1 MAELGIVDIREI
13 NYVIKSLYNYDFSS
27 YALTAYKQRLERL
40 MKIYLIGSA
49 EGLTRKLQN
58 DPDFIDTF
66 LYEMSI
72 PSTEMFRDPSLWRWL
87 REDYFPGHI
96 DKGSGKL
103 KIWFPLCV
111 SGAELY
117 SLAILLAELEIT
129 DKVQIT
135 ATTLSDKCLT
145 IIKAGTY
152 DLKKIEVSEENYKR
166 FNGQKDLAAYYK
178 TEKDY
183 IVRNTSLTK
192 DVDFRKI
199 NINFDNAPHNV
210 NLILFRN
217 NLIYYNPTH
226 QDIILQIMYRAL
238 SASGHLVIGIREKIT
253 GISATRDFES
263 VNDTESVYRKK
274 L

>member
-1 MAELGIVDIREI
+1 MAELGIVDIRGI
-13 NYVIKSLYNYDFSS
+13 NNFIKSLYNYDFSS

-40 MKIYLIGSA
+40 MKIYIIDSA

-58 DPDFIDTF
+58 DPNFFDIF

-96 DKGSGKL
+96 DKASGKL

-117 SLAILLAELEIT
+117 SLTILLAELDIT
-129 DKVQIT
+129 DKVQII
-135 ATTLSDKCLT
+135 ATTISDKCLT
-145 IIKAGTY
+145 VIKEGTY

-166 FNGQKDLAAYYK
+166 FNGQKELSAYYK
-178 TEKDY
+178 TERDN
-183 IVRNTSLTK
+183 IVRNTALIK
-192 DVDFRKI
+192 DVDFRKT
-199 NINFDNAPHNV
+199 NINFDNAPYSV

-226 QDIILQIMYRAL
+226 QDIILQVMYRAL
-238 SASGHLVIGIREKIT
+238 SPSGHLVIGIREKIT
-253 GISATRDFES
+253 GISASRDFES
-263 VNDTESVYRKK
+263 ANDTESVYRKK
-274 L
+274 F

>member
-1 MAELGIVDIREI
+1 
-13 NYVIKSLYNYDFSS
+13 
-27 YALTAYKQRLERL
+27 
-40 MKIYLIGSA
+40 MKIYIFDSA
-49 EGLTRKLQN
+49 ESLNRKLRN
-58 DPDFIDTF
+58 DPDFFDIF
-66 LYEMSI
+66 LSEMSI

-87 REDYFPGHI
+87 REDYFPGHMN
-96 DKGSGKL
+96 KSPGKL

-117 SLAILLAELEIT
+117 SLAILLAELEIA

-135 ATTLSDKCLT
+135 ATTISNKSLT
-145 IIKAGTY
+145 VIKEGIY

-166 FNGQKDLAAYYK
+166 FNGQKDLSAYYK

-199 NINFDNAPHNV
+199 NLNFDNAPQNV

-217 NLIYYNPTH
+217 NLIYYNPTQ

-253 GISATRDFES
+253 GIIASRDFES
-263 VNDTESVYRKK
+263 VNDNESVYRKK
-274 L
+274 I